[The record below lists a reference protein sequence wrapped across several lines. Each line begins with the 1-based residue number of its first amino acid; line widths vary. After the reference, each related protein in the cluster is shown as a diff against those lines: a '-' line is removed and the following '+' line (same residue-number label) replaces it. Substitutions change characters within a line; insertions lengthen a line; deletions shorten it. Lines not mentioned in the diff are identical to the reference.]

1 MARQRSGGVTRWL
14 PLVLGLLAVLAALA
28 VDPAA
33 AALLLDADF
42 LVVLGTVGL
51 ALASGDVRRLASS
64 ARNSSV
70 AVLFRAGLAVSRA
83 APRSLLG

>member
-1 MARQRSGGVTRWL
+1 M
-14 PLVLGLLAVLAALA
+14 AALA

-51 ALASGDVRRLASS
+51 AMASGDVRRVVTSAANSS
-64 ARNSSV
+64 AATLLRAGV
-70 AVLFRAGLAVSRA
+70 AVTRA
-83 APRSLLG
+83 APRSLLR